1 MSYPS
6 RRLRRPDRPDPF
18 SRHQPDIDV
27 EESGDAWL
35 VEVRLPGVA
44 PDEVTIDVHD
54 RELQIRA
61 RHEEGDQQ
69 PPAAEQAPMT
79 RRSRRL
85 ADFSYRLTIPSDV
98 DSDGIEAT
106 MDHGLLAIRLPRAAQ
121 SRSRRIEIGRRQ
133 PEVGGAAAA
142 AEG

>member
-6 RRLRRPDRPDPF
+6 RRLRRPERPDPF

-27 EESGDAWL
+27 EETADAWH

-61 RHEEGDQQ
+61 RHEESDQSGDQ
-69 PPAAEQAPMT
+69 ASTM
-79 RRSRRL
+79 RRSRRS

-98 DSDGIEAT
+98 DSDGIDAT
-106 MDHGLLAIRLPRAAQ
+106 MDHGLLTIRLPRSGGAK
-121 SRSRRIEIGRRQ
+121 SRRIEIGRRQ
-133 PEVGGAAAA
+133 PEVGGGTQ
-142 AEG
+142 E